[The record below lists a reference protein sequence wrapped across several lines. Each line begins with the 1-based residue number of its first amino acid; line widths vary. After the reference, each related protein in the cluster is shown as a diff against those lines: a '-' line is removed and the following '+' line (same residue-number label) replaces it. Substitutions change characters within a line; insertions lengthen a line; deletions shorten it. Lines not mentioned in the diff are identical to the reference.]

1 MAHDDEF
8 IIGGRKSKKSASSQ
22 GTPRT
27 PNPRGGGN
35 QSGIKLGSLSGGSM
49 SFTKRLAKDMAI
61 AKRSSG
67 RRTYA
72 KPSKPKTGR
81 FNARGR
87 GRTALAAGI
96 GPNRSWQTFDGSSIR
111 YRSRRAVVKVRVMK
125 LRGGKARAAY
135 SHLKYLQR
143 EGAGVERSE
152 GRDGERSL
160 TETRGELY
168 GPDRHIDYDD
178 KGFLERGE
186 QSFDG
191 RGDPHQFRLIIS
203 PEDGVELA
211 RDVYGGAP
219 SLQRE
224 TRKLMEQLSEDLGT
238 RLDWVAVDHFDTAH
252 PHTHVV
258 LRGVTH
264 DGKALNIAGDYIAE
278 GIRGRYE
285 EIITHELGLKCE
297 MDILDD
303 LARETKLNRV
313 TTLA

>member
-252 PHTHVV
+252 LV

-285 EIITHELGLKCE
+285 EIITHGL
-297 MDILDD
+297 
-303 LARETKLNRV
+303 V
-313 TTLA
+313 TTIV